1 MKGLRA
7 HLKTVE
13 HFAMRE
19 IFFPVSAGAALPPP
33 PPLLLSAEE
42 GGRAAGLRGSP

>member
-19 IFFPVSAGAALPPP
+19 IFFPVSAGAALPT

>member
-19 IFFPVSAGAALPPP
+19 IFFPVSAGAAPP